1 MPATNFAKI
10 EELNKA
16 VKDLSFNI
24 EKIGK
29 AKTAKEVNDLEKA
42 SSSLLPII
50 QRVVVECAWDLKRSV
65 STRRAELSREQDK
78 EIDRELGL

>member
-16 VKDLSFNI
+16 VKDLSSNI

-42 SSSLLPII
+42 SSTLLPII
-50 QRVVVECAWDLKRSV
+50 QRVVTECAWDLKRSV
-65 STRRAELSREQDK
+65 LQRRTEIAKEQDK
-78 EIDRELGL
+78 DLDKELGL